1 MPPYGGMLWLEQGS
15 LPSSLSEMNIV
26 LIPKC
31 DNLLSMK
38 ELRSISLCNITYKIL
53 SKALANP
60 LKPFLLRC
68 IDEEQSTLVEG
79 RVILDNVM
87 VANELMHYL
96 RFKARGRERE
106 LVMKIEFSKAY
117 YRLDWE
123 YMEAVMG
130 KMGFF

>member
-15 LPSSLSEMNIV
+15 LPSSLSEMNII

-60 LKPFLLRC
+60 LKPFLSRC

-87 VANELMHYL
+87 VAN
-96 RFKARGRERE
+96 
-106 LVMKIEFSKAY
+106 
-117 YRLDWE
+117 
-123 YMEAVMG
+123 
-130 KMGFF
+130 